1 MSLSHEPFGTTAD
14 GTPIEIYTLANG
26 SGVTARVM
34 TYGGTLVSLHAPD
47 RDGRT
52 ADVLLGF
59 DTADGY
65 LAGHPYFGSLVGRY
79 GNRIA
84 NGTFTLGGVTYTLA
98 RNNGPNHL
106 HGGVVG
112 FDKVVWRAREVAA
125 GEEPALELTYRSR
138 DGEEG
143 YPGTLDVA
151 VTYALTAEG
160 ELRLDYRATTDR
172 ETVVNLTNHAYFN
185 LAGGG
190 DILGHELLLPAA
202 RFVPTDATQ
211 IPTGEIRPVAGT
223 PMDFTTPTP
232 IGARIR
238 AEDDQLRFANGGY
251 DHTWLVD
258 GSPGTYRLAARLH
271 EPASGRVMEVFT
283 TQPGVQLYT
292 GNMLDGSL
300 AGKGGQV
307 YHKHAALCLE
317 TQHLPDSPNRPEFPS
332 TVLRPGETYAESTGY
347 RFTAR

>member
-172 ETVVNLTNHAYFN
+172 ETTLSK
-185 LAGGG
+185 
-190 DILGHELLLPAA
+190 P
-202 RFVPTDATQ
+202 
-211 IPTGEIRPVAGT
+211 
-223 PMDFTTPTP
+223 TTPP
-232 IGARIR
+232 CRWFGPLLR
-238 AEDDQLRFANGGY
+238 AS
-251 DHTWLVD
+251 V
-258 GSPGTYRLAARLH
+258 
-271 EPASGRVMEVFT
+271 
-283 TQPGVQLYT
+283 
-292 GNMLDGSL
+292 
-300 AGKGGQV
+300 
-307 YHKHAALCLE
+307 
-317 TQHLPDSPNRPEFPS
+317 
-332 TVLRPGETYAESTGY
+332 
-347 RFTAR
+347 